1 MLVPW
6 TLGTLAAIGIGT
18 GSLVG
23 LGGII
28 GLDEANDKNTE
39 TLILHEKNVNRFKA
53 SSKKME
59 SCLND
64 LGKQRLVISKNF
76 KVFAETF
83 EKIKNKPSFS
93 ELENQDFPKFDFDEI
108 KNISF
113 TAEACLGAGLGAIGG
128 TAMGAVAAAGTTS
141 AVMALATSS
150 TGTAISG
157 LSGAAAT
164 KAALAWLGGGSLAAG
179 GGGIALGT
187 IILNACGGA
196 VAVFTTGLT
205 MAFTASKA
213 SEKADQARKQ
223 MLENEKII
231 NAIID
236 KQLSI
241 ACSSDAMKK
250 VSVSLCNNVYKPL
263 VMRLKELVKEKQDYK
278 AFTQDEMQLVENNI
292 IIVQILHALNNTPLF
307 KAPDKKEIN
316 IEEIDLNTEEVDSII
331 GKAKAH
337 YTN

>member
-18 GSLVG
+18 GG
-23 LGGII
+23 LAGLAGIA
-28 GLDEANDKNTE
+28 GLEQANDKNAE
-39 TLILHEKNVNRFKA
+39 TLIQNTKNVTRFKA
-53 SSKKME
+53 TSKKLE

-83 EKIKNKPSFS
+83 EKIKNRPSFS
-93 ELENQDFPKFDFDEI
+93 ELENKDFPLFDFDEI
-108 KNISF
+108 KNVSF
-113 TAEACLGAGLGAIGG
+113 AAEACLGAGLGAVGG
-128 TAMGAVAAAGTTS
+128 SLMGAAAAAGTTS

-196 VAVFTTGLT
+196 VAVFTTGIT
-205 MAFTASKA
+205 MAFTAFKA
-213 SEKADQARKQ
+213 DEKADEARKQ
-223 MLENEKII
+223 MLDNEKVI

-236 KQLSI
+236 KQLEI
-241 ACSSDAMKK
+241 ACSAETMKK
-250 VSVSLCNNVYKPL
+250 VSVHLCNNVYKPL
-263 VMRLKELVKEKQDYK
+263 VMRLKDLVKEKQDYK
-278 AFTQDEMQLVENNI
+278 TFTQDDIQLLENNI
-292 IIVQILHALNNTPLF
+292 IIVQILNVLNNTPLF
-307 KAPDKKEIN
+307 KAPDSKDIK
-316 IEEIDLNTEEVDSII
+316 IEDIEPNTEAVNSII
-331 GKAKAH
+331 SKTKSQ
-337 YTN
+337 YTK